1 MLEYLR
7 LQDTGPAPELEMHL
21 APRLNLIAGD
31 NGLGKSFLLDVAWW
45 ALSGH
50 WLSALNP
57 KLDRGYPAR
66 PREWRRTAAI
76 EFGYGHG
83 GVYPQH
89 GEAVWVR
96 GDWVR
101 QSSDMPTADMGLV
114 IYAQVDGAF
123 AVWDPYR
130 HAGEPGNGGT
140 DPPLAFTAAEIWNGL
155 LVRRSTGEEVTVC
168 NGLLNDW
175 SRWIADGG
183 DNARC
188 MERLL
193 LDLSPFGDDSEKL
206 GVGKPERLSSEDAR
220 YVPTI
225 RTPYAD
231 AVPVLHASAAVRR
244 VCTLAYMLTWAWS
257 EHRLGAWGPIE
268 RGETNRIVVLFDEVE
283 GHLHPQWQRTMLPG
297 LLRALESFH
306 VHAQIIAA
314 THSPL
319 VLASVEP
326 HFDDDADR
334 LFHLDFVDGQVRLDP
349 MPWVKQGDAVNW
361 LVSET
366 FGLKQARSIEAE
378 KAISAAQGLMRGD
391 VDLPDGLSTRE
402 LIDSELKRVL
412 AGHDPFWPRW
422 VVWAEQNLKP

>member
-7 LQDTGPAPELEMHL
+7 LQDTGPAAELEMHL
-21 APRLNLIAGD
+21 ASRLNLIAGD

-45 ALSGH
+45 ALSGY

-57 KLDRGYPAR
+57 KLNRGYPAR
-66 PREWRRTAAI
+66 PQGWRRAATI

-83 GVYPQH
+83 GVRPQH
-89 GEAVWVR
+89 GEGVCTGGEWT
-96 GDWVR
+96 R
-101 QSSDMPTADMGLV
+101 QSSDLPTSDMGLV

-130 HAGEPGNGGT
+130 HGGEPGVRGR
-140 DPPLAFTAAEIWNGL
+140 DRPLAFTAAEVWNGL
-155 LVRRSTGEEVTVC
+155 HVRRSTGEEVTVC
-168 NGLLNDW
+168 NGLISDW

-183 DNARC
+183 ENARR

-193 LDLSPFGDDSEKL
+193 SDLSPTRADAERL

-225 RTPYAD
+225 HTRYGNS
-231 AVPVLHASAAVRR
+231 VPVLHASAAVRR

-257 EHRLGAWGPIE
+257 EHRLGAWGPTE
-268 RGETNRIVVLFDEVE
+268 PGETTRVVLLFDEVE

-297 LLRALESFH
+297 VIRALESFY
-306 VHAQIIAA
+306 VRAQIIAA

-326 HFDDDADR
+326 HFGDEDR
-334 LFHLDFVDGQVRLDP
+334 LFHLDFADGQVRLDE

-361 LVSET
+361 LVSDM
-366 FGLKQARSIEAE
+366 FGLKEARSVEAE
-378 KAISAAQGLMRGD
+378 RAIGAAQALMRGETE
-391 VDLPDGLSTRE
+391 LPAGLDSAE
-402 LIDSELKRVL
+402 LIDAELRRVL
-412 AGHDPFWPRW
+412 ASHDAFWPRW
-422 VVWAEQNLKP
+422 VVWSERNETR